1 MVVPRICAVW
11 LVALILAPFSA
22 PFSVGDVSP
31 SLRNATTHALPVARS
46 PLRVKR
52 VLKAAAHAPARLRPR
67 TPSTSVLAAFWL
79 SSSFGNVPL
88 VLPLRI

>member
-1 MVVPRICAVW
+1 MVPRICAVW

-31 SLRNATTHALPVARS
+31 SLKNATCHALPVARRS
-46 PLRVKR
+46 LRVKR
-52 VLKAAAHAPARLRPR
+52 VIDTPARTYVQPPGATRAPGGGPC
-67 TPSTSVLAAFWL
+67 TAAPF
-79 SSSFGNVPL
+79 NNAPL

>member
-1 MVVPRICAVW
+1 MVPRICAVW

-31 SLRNATTHALPVARS
+31 SLKNATSHALPVARR

-52 VLKAAAHAPARLRPR
+52 VIDTPAKTYIEPPGASRAPGAGPRPGAPFSN
-67 TPSTSVLAAFWL
+67 T
-79 SSSFGNVPL
+79 PL